1 MDLIL
6 DVAFL
11 QLEESN
17 ENKCTCNNENCTC
30 NLSENSI
37 QQDFDKI
44 DIQELND
51 FYNQEEIN
59 LNYILT
65 KE

>member
-6 DVAFL
+6 DIAFL
-11 QLEESN
+11 QLEEN
-17 ENKCTCNNENCTC
+17 NKNKCTCNNKNCTC

-44 DIQELND
+44 DTQELND

>member
-1 MDLIL
+1 MDVII

-11 QLEESN
+11 HSEE
-17 ENKCTCNNENCTC
+17 EDQGKCMCNNENCTC
-30 NLSENSI
+30 RLSENSI

-59 LNYILT
+59 INYILT
-65 KE
+65 KD

>member
-11 QLEESN
+11 QLEENN

-30 NLSENSI
+30 NLKEDSI
-37 QQDFDKI
+37 HQDFDKI